1 MVTEPHFQLTT
12 GDHTTLQAVLERHS
26 GPYDAFMSL
35 LERKVRESTIYFRDD
50 IPSNVV
56 TIGTRLIY
64 VVDQTTRGP
73 REIVAGEAEEGAG
86 VLSIHTLHGLALLG
100 LSVGSALRVPA
111 ENGGVELV
119 QVREILLQPEAQA
132 RAAGSVRKVVAF
144 RPRSMGTPV
153 AFDPDDDPGPS
164 AA

>member
-12 GDHTTLQAVLERHS
+12 GDHTILQAMLERHD

-50 IPSNVV
+50 IPANVV

-64 VVDQTTRGP
+64 VVNQTTRGP
-73 REIVAGEAEEGAG
+73 REIVAGEAEERAG
-86 VLSIHTLHGLALLG
+86 VLSIRTLHGLALLG
-100 LSVGSALRVPA
+100 LCVGSALRVPA
-111 ENGGVELV
+111 ETGGIELV
-119 QVREILLQPEAQA
+119 QVREIVSQPQA
-132 RAAGSVRKVVAF
+132 RARQSASVKNVVAF
-144 RPRSMGTPV
+144 RPRGMTAPAAV
-153 AFDPDDDPGPS
+153 DPDDDPGPS

>member
-12 GDHTTLQAVLERHS
+12 GDHTTLQAILERHN

-50 IPSNVV
+50 IPANVV

-73 REIVAGEAEEGAG
+73 REVVAGRAEERAG
-86 VLSIHTLHGLALLG
+86 VLSIRTLHGLALLG
-100 LSVGSALRVPA
+100 LSEGAALRVPTA
-111 ENGGVELV
+111 AGGVELV
-119 QVREILLQPEAQA
+119 QVREIVSQPEARA
-132 RAAGSVRKVVAF
+132 RVSASVKNVVAF
-144 RPRSMGTPV
+144 RPRGRAAQAGV
-153 AFDPDDDPGPS
+153 DPDDDPGPS